1 VIRSFVAFD
10 LPRPVIE
17 KLADVQKRLEQ
28 SASGVRWVNPG
39 SIHLTINF
47 LGDIDEELT
56 AAIHGA
62 MRESV
67 AGSPA
72 LALYLSEIGAF
83 PNKSRPR
90 VIWAGLGGDVGNLSR
105 IKMRLDDLLE
115 PLGFTP
121 ERRPFRPHLTI
132 GRVKKNKNPR
142 QLNMA
147 LEQAEVA
154 DHDPFMVT
162 DLVLYKSE
170 LSPRGAKYTSLAKAE
185 LTG

>member
-1 VIRSFVAFD
+1 MIRSFVAFD

-17 KLADVQKRLEQ
+17 QLADAQKRLKQ
-28 SASGVRWVNPG
+28 SASGVRWVSPG
-39 SIHLTINF
+39 AIHLTINF
-47 LGDIDEELT
+47 LGDIDEEL
-56 AAIHGA
+56 APSIHQA
-62 MRESV
+62 MQESV

-72 LALYLSEIGAF
+72 LTLFLTEIGAF

-90 VIWAGLGGDVGNLSR
+90 VVWAGLGGDVEGLSR
-105 IKMRLDDLLE
+105 IKVRLDGLLE

-121 ERRPFRPHLTI
+121 EKRPFKPHLTI
-132 GRVKKNKNPR
+132 GRVKKMNNPR
-142 QLNMA
+142 QLNLA

-154 DHDPFMVT
+154 DHAPFMVT

-170 LSPRGAKYTSLAKAE
+170 LSPQGAKYTSLAKAE